1 MPITGINNNENVGNQ
16 KKWQK
21 GKAEIRGLIYVL
33 FQYHMKDNEITCSEL
48 AMEPWQASNNTLQ
61 GSPKIG

>member
-1 MPITGINNNENVGNQ
+1 VGNQ